1 MGGAPREHEKHPN
14 ESTLVQLHDMDVM
27 GTSLPR
33 KRRNIASSSDH
44 VMRPASPLADQ
55 SVLDNAEPSSSCI
68 VPSAVAHKS
77 ASGTM
82 IPPLLR
88 PATSY
93 PASNTKKVKSSV
105 QTQIAQS
112 GGKKRKAAKY
122 VLSGDES
129 TRPTETLHK
138 KRKKNGIPSGRE
150 SFSEHENSNV
160 RGVNMP
166 SDTQKKHLR
175 NEKSMASTGK

>member
-1 MGGAPREHEKHPN
+1 
-14 ESTLVQLHDMDVM
+14 M

-33 KRRNIASSSDH
+33 KRRNVASGSDQ
-44 VMRPASPLADQ
+44 VMRSASPLADK
-55 SVLDNAEPSSSCI
+55 SVLDDAESSSSRI
-68 VPSAVAHKS
+68 VPSAVAHRS
-77 ASGTM
+77 TSGAM
-82 IPPLLR
+82 VPPLLR
-88 PATSY
+88 PATSH

-105 QTQIAQS
+105 RTQIAQS

-129 TRPTETLHK
+129 TRPTETLRK
-138 KRKKNGIPSGRE
+138 KRKINSIPSGGE
-150 SFSEHENSNV
+150 SIPEHERSNP

-175 NEKSMASTGK
+175 NERSIDSAIPTGR